1 MKTHRAAP
9 LPIMPSRYGITES
22 KKAELD
28 KLSIQVIDAQYDVN
42 KFQSIVTSLA
52 DKVNNF
58 QVFLATAENTRTQ
71 AYNNKILMTQLVQ
84 NALDLQNNSNIAFDE
99 IVLADTKTKILG
111 VNIKQVIDKL
121 IYSAEVLNKL
131 ATIITRK
138 KALNPLISDEL
149 ISVLATAGS
158 DANNAVALALVALK
172 STFAAQA
179 SNMESEAAIELAY
192 TQSSDL
198 YETLVNGIASDEVE
212 AKEKEKSLEYL
223 LHEAY
228 KNAKSNYQKLEKA
241 LIICTKQLNDAKSD
255 LNKAQI
261 KLKSL
266 QSGLAAAN
274 AAALAS

>member
-1 MKTHRAAP
+1 
-9 LPIMPSRYGITES
+9 MPSRYGITES

-58 QVFLATAENTRTQ
+58 QAFLATAENTRTQ
-71 AYNNKILMTQLVQ
+71 AYNNKMLMTQLVQ

-111 VNIKQVIDKL
+111 ANIKQVIDKL

-198 YETLVNGIASDEVE
+198 YETLVNGMASDEVE
-212 AKEKEKSLEYL
+212 EKEKEKSLEYL

-228 KNAKSNYQKLEKA
+228 KNAKANYQKIEKA
-241 LIICTKQLNDAKSD
+241 LTICTKQLNDAKSD

>member
-1 MKTHRAAP
+1 MKTHRAIP

-58 QVFLATAENTRTQ
+58 QAFLATAENTRTQ

-111 VNIKQVIDKL
+111 ANIKQVIDKL

-212 AKEKEKSLEYL
+212 EKEKEKSLEYL

-228 KNAKSNYQKLEKA
+228 KNAKANYQKIEKA

>member
-1 MKTHRAAP
+1 
-9 LPIMPSRYGITES
+9 
-22 KKAELD
+22 
-28 KLSIQVIDAQYDVN
+28 
-42 KFQSIVTSLA
+42 
-52 DKVNNF
+52 
-58 QVFLATAENTRTQ
+58 
-71 AYNNKILMTQLVQ
+71 VQ

-99 IVLADTKTKILG
+99 MVLADTKTQILG
-111 VNIKQVIDKL
+111 ANIKQVIDKL

-198 YETLVNGIASDEVE
+198 YETLVNGMASDEVE
-212 AKEKEKSLEYL
+212 EKEKEKSLEYL

-228 KNAKSNYQKLEKA
+228 KNAKANYQKIEKA